1 MKYTNEE
8 KLPIS
13 FAPEAPVT
21 MVWQVMKLS
30 GKSFKEAFKT
40 IEKHIVLTKKDGVK
54 LSFEEKYQ
62 YILNME
68 KKLNAWRD
76 DPNGPKT
83 FGETLEK

>member
-1 MKYTNEE
+1 MSNK
-8 KLPIS
+8 IS

-21 MVWQVMKLS
+21 MVWKVMQLS

-40 IEKHIVLTKKDGVK
+40 LEKHIILEKKDGTK

-83 FGETLEK
+83 FGETLDK

>member
-1 MKYTNEE
+1 MKYTNEK
-8 KLPIS
+8 KLPLS

-40 IEKHIVLTKKDGVK
+40 LEKHIVLERKNGTKV
-54 LSFEEKYQ
+54 SFEEKYQ

-76 DPNGPKT
+76 DPNAPKT